1 MDDDP
6 WADAQSP
13 RSGTPTA
20 LSPRPSGEVVGESPL
35 VRSSKDGDL
44 GSPSADLVRVSLSSL
59 EPAKGEGRSIP
70 PSPSKLVSPSEP
82 ASSLPKNA
90 GFDDIPLDNHLSDP
104 FASDPFSTDP
114 YAGPFSSKA
123 FSPRDSPSTS
133 PKRAADPFT
142 TSPSKRAASPDPFA
156 ADADE
161 HEFFSPMPSAIE
173 AFGSPLKPADDS
185 GAALSQSASPKDD
198 TPSSHNAPGAF
209 DANASPAAKALASD
223 FSPPANDFSPHVMDD
238 LAAAP
243 ANDFDDLAAAPANDF
258 DDLAAAPANDFDD
271 FDDFDDPAPADFGGD
286 EFGDFG
292 DFGDAD
298 VAPMPAAPAPVPA
311 PVEVRWST
319 LSLRPVPPRLELL
332 QRLMGVLEPLVP
344 NHSDFTDEPPRAVG
358 GLSQVLTSESSRDVY
373 AQLTTAPI
381 LKPLDWTRSRVRREH
396 LIAMGVPVNLDEVDS
411 HRLSALPP
419 LRITTADMP
428 ARSQSAAPA
437 PQKRHS
443 LPPPGPATAGASAPV
458 SARNS
463 HVDKYDLGPR
473 PVLDTA
479 RAEELCGLEEEQLAL
494 LTLSKLQAL
503 QAELEQTTASAS
515 GLLAYLL
522 QLKDALGT
530 DSRTYNGMISELIAN
545 AAKQK
550 APSSGLFRRSTGPR
564 SRPTSMSA
572 TPRRVG
578 SPDGYAA
585 NVKWW
590 GDAISASLKAGYLGD
605 TLVLHP
611 SQLPD
616 KFANGT
622 QRPRGLVGVL
632 DALTPATLLPLAR
645 YDAQTM
651 PIDAAPSL
659 GSRVA
664 GGVLGAGWAVLGRLS
679 PFSSSGPSEEQLWK
693 ATSDDLVHLPS
704 IRSAAAAWIAHI
716 TANPPLNY
724 TDSVFSRA
732 SFTLE
737 FKDIMST
744 PLSTADMNI
753 LLRWLERDA
762 RRIVVDGDI
771 IKIGT
776 GQVSEADRGAVAVSD
791 ALERVESQVVAAE
804 KEAETCTVKARAK
817 VASGQRSAAAA
828 YLRSRK
834 GLDDVVAKRVAA
846 GEQLRSVRR
855 ALNQAKDDAEMI
867 SVYEASTAA
876 LASALSDPRL
886 SPERIAATTDA
897 LADALADQREID
909 DAVRLAGVAV
919 APDVDDDE
927 LAAELEALVID
938 EKKRLE
944 VEAKERARAEAEA
957 KVRAEAAAKE
967 KAEKEAKEAKEKV
980 EREAREKAE
989 KAEKERIAKEKA
1001 KEAAEEAEKP
1011 SNTSLA
1017 NADWARRYDEAQA
1030 REIAEKARFEE
1041 ERLAREA
1048 RMMPA
1053 E

>member
-1 MDDDP
+1 MSKDKQPPFLTDT
-6 WADAQSP
+6 
-13 RSGTPTA
+13 G
-20 LSPRPSGEVVGESPL
+20 LSPSRE
-35 VRSSKDGDL
+35 RL
-44 GSPSADLVRVSLSSL
+44 GALYSFTRAQRDT
-59 EPAKGEGRSIP
+59 
-70 PSPSKLVSPSEP
+70 
-82 ASSLPKNA
+82 NA
-90 GFDDIPLDNHLSDP
+90 
-104 FASDPFSTDP
+104 
-114 YAGPFSSKA
+114 
-123 FSPRDSPSTS
+123 
-133 PKRAADPFT
+133 
-142 TSPSKRAASPDPFA
+142 
-156 ADADE
+156 
-161 HEFFSPMPSAIE
+161 
-173 AFGSPLKPADDS
+173 
-185 GAALSQSASPKDD
+185 
-198 TPSSHNAPGAF
+198 
-209 DANASPAAKALASD
+209 
-223 FSPPANDFSPHVMDD
+223 
-238 LAAAP
+238 
-243 ANDFDDLAAAPANDF
+243 
-258 DDLAAAPANDFDD
+258 
-271 FDDFDDPAPADFGGD
+271 
-286 EFGDFG
+286 
-292 DFGDAD
+292 
-298 VAPMPAAPAPVPA
+298 
-311 PVEVRWST
+311 
-319 LSLRPVPPRLELL
+319 
-332 QRLMGVLEPLVP
+332 
-344 NHSDFTDEPPRAVG
+344 
-358 GLSQVLTSESSRDVY
+358 
-373 AQLTTAPI
+373 
-381 LKPLDWTRSRVRREH
+381 
-396 LIAMGVPVNLDEVDS
+396 
-411 HRLSALPP
+411 
-419 LRITTADMP
+419 
-428 ARSQSAAPA
+428 
-437 PQKRHS
+437 
-443 LPPPGPATAGASAPV
+443 
-458 SARNS
+458 
-463 HVDKYDLGPR
+463 
-473 PVLDTA
+473 
-479 RAEELCGLEEEQLAL
+479 
-494 LTLSKLQAL
+494 
-503 QAELEQTTASAS
+503 
-515 GLLAYLL
+515 
-522 QLKDALGT
+522 
-530 DSRTYNGMISELIAN
+530 
-545 AAKQK
+545 
-550 APSSGLFRRSTGPR
+550 
-564 SRPTSMSA
+564 
-572 TPRRVG
+572 
-578 SPDGYAA
+578 DGYAA

-590 GDAISASLKAGYLGD
+590 GDAISASLKTGYLGD

-622 QRPRGLVGVL
+622 QRPRGLGGVL

-664 GGVLGAGWAVLGRLS
+664 GGVLGAGWAVLSRLS
-679 PFSSSGPSEEQLWK
+679 PFSSSGASEEQLWK
-693 ATSDDLVHLPS
+693 ATSDLVHLPS

-716 TANPPLNY
+716 TANPPLDY

-737 FKDIMST
+737 FKDITST

-804 KEAETCTVKARAK
+804 KEAEACTVKARAK

-846 GEQLRSVRR
+846 GEQLRSVKR
-855 ALNQAKDDAEMI
+855 ALNQAKGDAEMM
-867 SVYEASTAA
+867 SAYEASTAA

-909 DAVRLAGVAV
+909 DAVRLGGVAV

-967 KAEKEAKEAKEKV
+967 KAEKEAKEAKEKA
-980 EREAREKAE
+980 EREVREKAE

-1011 SNTSLA
+1011 SDMSLA
-1017 NADWARRYDEAQA
+1017 NPDWARRYDEAQA

>member
-1 MDDDP
+1 MWSAPSTPPTPTRRSFTYVPYHLQSQLALPRGNPPPTPFRVSHLRASSLSRAFYISPFSMDDDP
-6 WADAQSP
+6 WADAKSP

-35 VRSSKDGDL
+35 ARSSKDGDL
-44 GSPSADLVRVSLSSL
+44 GSPIADLMRVSLSSL
-59 EPAKGEGRSIP
+59 EPAKGEGRSTP

-90 GFDDIPLDNHLSDP
+90 GFDDIPLDNDLSDP

-123 FSPRDSPSTS
+123 FSPRADPLTS
-133 PKRAADPFT
+133 LKRAADPFT

-156 ADADE
+156 PDVDE
-161 HEFFSPMPSAIE
+161 REFFSPMPSAIE

-243 ANDFDDLAAAPANDF
+243 AD
-258 DDLAAAPANDFDD
+258 DFDD

-298 VAPMPAAPAPVPA
+298 VAPMPAAPAPAPA

-332 QRLMGVLEPLVP
+332 QRLMGVLAPLVP

-358 GLSQVLTSESSRDVY
+358 GLSQVLSSESSRDVY

-437 PQKRHS
+437 PLKRHS
-443 LPPPGPATAGASAPV
+443 LPPPGPATTGASAPV

-463 HVDKYDLGPR
+463 QADKYDLGPR
-473 PVLDTA
+473 PVLDMA

-494 LTLSKLQAL
+494 LPLSKLQAL
-503 QAELEQTTASAS
+503 QAELEQTTAGAS

-578 SPDGYAA
+578 SPG
-585 NVKWW
+585 
-590 GDAISASLKAGYLGD
+590 
-605 TLVLHP
+605 
-611 SQLPD
+611 
-616 KFANGT
+616 
-622 QRPRGLVGVL
+622 
-632 DALTPATLLPLAR
+632 
-645 YDAQTM
+645 M
-651 PIDAAPSL
+651 
-659 GSRVA
+659 
-664 GGVLGAGWAVLGRLS
+664 
-679 PFSSSGPSEEQLWK
+679 FSS
-693 ATSDDLVHLPS
+693 
-704 IRSAAAAWIAHI
+704 
-716 TANPPLNY
+716 
-724 TDSVFSRA
+724 
-732 SFTLE
+732 
-737 FKDIMST
+737 
-744 PLSTADMNI
+744 
-753 LLRWLERDA
+753 
-762 RRIVVDGDI
+762 
-771 IKIGT
+771 
-776 GQVSEADRGAVAVSD
+776 
-791 ALERVESQVVAAE
+791 
-804 KEAETCTVKARAK
+804 
-817 VASGQRSAAAA
+817 
-828 YLRSRK
+828 
-834 GLDDVVAKRVAA
+834 
-846 GEQLRSVRR
+846 
-855 ALNQAKDDAEMI
+855 
-867 SVYEASTAA
+867 
-876 LASALSDPRL
+876 
-886 SPERIAATTDA
+886 
-897 LADALADQREID
+897 
-909 DAVRLAGVAV
+909 
-919 APDVDDDE
+919 
-927 LAAELEALVID
+927 
-938 EKKRLE
+938 
-944 VEAKERARAEAEA
+944 
-957 KVRAEAAAKE
+957 
-967 KAEKEAKEAKEKV
+967 
-980 EREAREKAE
+980 
-989 KAEKERIAKEKA
+989 
-1001 KEAAEEAEKP
+1001 
-1011 SNTSLA
+1011 
-1017 NADWARRYDEAQA
+1017 
-1030 REIAEKARFEE
+1030 
-1041 ERLAREA
+1041 
-1048 RMMPA
+1048 
-1053 E
+1053 

>member
-1 MDDDP
+1 MSKDKQP
-6 WADAQSP
+6 PFLADT
-13 RSGTPTA
+13 G
-20 LSPRPSGEVVGESPL
+20 LSPSRE
-35 VRSSKDGDL
+35 RL
-44 GSPSADLVRVSLSSL
+44 GALYSFTRAQ
-59 EPAKGEGRSIP
+59 
-70 PSPSKLVSPSEP
+70 
-82 ASSLPKNA
+82 
-90 GFDDIPLDNHLSDP
+90 
-104 FASDPFSTDP
+104 
-114 YAGPFSSKA
+114 
-123 FSPRDSPSTS
+123 RDT
-133 PKRAADPFT
+133 
-142 TSPSKRAASPDPFA
+142 
-156 ADADE
+156 
-161 HEFFSPMPSAIE
+161 
-173 AFGSPLKPADDS
+173 
-185 GAALSQSASPKDD
+185 
-198 TPSSHNAPGAF
+198 N
-209 DANASPAAKALASD
+209 
-223 FSPPANDFSPHVMDD
+223 
-238 LAAAP
+238 
-243 ANDFDDLAAAPANDF
+243 
-258 DDLAAAPANDFDD
+258 
-271 FDDFDDPAPADFGGD
+271 
-286 EFGDFG
+286 
-292 DFGDAD
+292 
-298 VAPMPAAPAPVPA
+298 
-311 PVEVRWST
+311 
-319 LSLRPVPPRLELL
+319 
-332 QRLMGVLEPLVP
+332 
-344 NHSDFTDEPPRAVG
+344 
-358 GLSQVLTSESSRDVY
+358 
-373 AQLTTAPI
+373 
-381 LKPLDWTRSRVRREH
+381 
-396 LIAMGVPVNLDEVDS
+396 
-411 HRLSALPP
+411 
-419 LRITTADMP
+419 
-428 ARSQSAAPA
+428 
-437 PQKRHS
+437 
-443 LPPPGPATAGASAPV
+443 
-458 SARNS
+458 
-463 HVDKYDLGPR
+463 
-473 PVLDTA
+473 
-479 RAEELCGLEEEQLAL
+479 
-494 LTLSKLQAL
+494 
-503 QAELEQTTASAS
+503 
-515 GLLAYLL
+515 
-522 QLKDALGT
+522 
-530 DSRTYNGMISELIAN
+530 
-545 AAKQK
+545 
-550 APSSGLFRRSTGPR
+550 
-564 SRPTSMSA
+564 
-572 TPRRVG
+572 
-578 SPDGYAA
+578 PDGYAA

-944 VEAKERARAEAEA
+944 VEAKERVPGPRL
-957 KVRAEAAAKE
+957 RL
-967 KAEKEAKEAKEKV
+967 
-980 EREAREKAE
+980 RWSGRPGEKAE